1 MPRLFIISGCN
12 GAGKTTASY
21 TFLPKQLDCAEFIN
35 SDEFAKSLSPFDPD
49 AASIMAGKYML
60 MKMEYLSKKRKDFG
74 IESTLATRSLKATIR
89 HAQENGYTVTIM
101 YLWLRSPELAI
112 QRVNARINL
121 GGHKVQEETVIRR
134 YRSGLINFFTE
145 YRDLCDNWIFADNS
159 DMKMQ
164 IVAEGSQR
172 GITIYNIPKWL
183 EIRRSL
189 LKETESDKK

>member
-89 HAQENGYTVTIM
+89 LAQENGYTVTIM

-121 GGHKVQEETVIRR
+121 GGHKVQEETIIRR

-164 IVAEGSQR
+164 IVAEGSKR

-183 EIRRSL
+183 EIRSSL
-189 LKETESDKK
+189 PKETESDKK

>member
-89 HAQENGYTVTIM
+89 LAQENGYTVTIM

-112 QRVNARINL
+112 ERVNARINL
-121 GGHKVQEETVIRR
+121 GGHKVQEETVRRR

-164 IVAEGSQR
+164 IVAEGSAR
-172 GITIYNIPKWL
+172 GITVYDVQKWL

-189 LKETESDKK
+189 LKETESDKT